1 MIDLNELEIEF
12 TEVNVS
18 QEEYERRQVALITA
32 LLALDEGLSQEEVT
46 PLQEAA

>member
-18 QEEYERRQVALITA
+18 PEEYDRRQVALISA
-32 LLALDEGLSQEEVT
+32 LLALDEGSAQEEVT